1 MRVNSRWFK
10 AGTERSADEIGGA
23 AAFIAFR
30 IARNAQN
37 RLRKAGF
44 ALPADS
50 TYFAVLAEL
59 LACLVCAADRVAQQ
73 RGDAGWRV
81 AFVTALANRAG
92 AILADNAAE
101 LLGGEDAA
109 RRKERF
115 IALVNARAVDYAACG
130 WRDGPDYAFLRCAG
144 HRVGDAMAPGERT
157 WAVPQMIEIEA
168 PEAIATLQRA
178 LRGLLDRAPRRP
190 PAREAAHGE

>member
-10 AGTERSADEIGGA
+10 AGTERSAGEIGGA

-30 IARNAQN
+30 IARNTQN
-37 RLRKAGF
+37 GLRKAGF

-59 LACLVCAADRVAQQ
+59 LAFLVCAADRLAQQ
-73 RGDAGWRV
+73 RDDAGWR
-81 AFVTALANRAG
+81 AEFVNALANRAG
-92 AILADNAAE
+92 AILADNEAE

-144 HRVGDAMAPGERT
+144 HRVGDAMSPGERT

-178 LRGLLDRAPRRP
+178 LRGLLDRRPRRV
-190 PAREAAHGE
+190 PAGEAAHGE